1 MFIKKKKALYEKYY
15 LVLCCFV
22 WMLKFSISSI
32 GTKVNLFSFI
42 IKYELVAWSRNILFV
57 IGIRPIPFIGLVSGI
72 ILLLE
77 SCL

>member
-22 WMLKFSISSI
+22 WMFKFSISSI

-42 IKYELVAWSRNILFV
+42 IKYELVAESRNI
-57 IGIRPIPFIGLVSGI
+57 
-72 ILLLE
+72 
-77 SCL
+77 